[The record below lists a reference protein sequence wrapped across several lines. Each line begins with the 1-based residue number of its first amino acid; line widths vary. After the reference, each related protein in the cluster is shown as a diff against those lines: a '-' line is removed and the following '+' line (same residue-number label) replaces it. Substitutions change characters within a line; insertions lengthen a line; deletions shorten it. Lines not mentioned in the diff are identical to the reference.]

1 MRLAVTDPMKA
12 AQLREFGKPL
22 RIVELE
28 KPEPGYGDVVVKVEA
43 SGVCHSDIHTA
54 RGERQVKPGLP
65 LVLGHEVVGIV
76 ERVGPGVREVIEGD
90 RVAVPWIHSACGACR
105 FCASGRE
112 TLCEEQVNTGFSVDG
127 GYAEYVRARARYVVR
142 VPYGLDPREA
152 APLTCAGLTSYKA
165 IRVAKTG
172 SSDVVA
178 VYGVG
183 GLGHLAIQY
192 ARIAGATVVA
202 VDVVGSKLELAK
214 DLGAEYVVNPRH
226 EDPAGYI
233 HKLGGADQAIVV
245 AEARE
250 SFEQAF
256 RSVRPGGRLVLA
268 ALPAEDRIELPVYRT
283 VRSGI
288 SIVGSAVG
296 NRAELAEVF
305 ELHKRGRTRVIYE
318 TRPLEDVNEAFTRV
332 EHQQVPARVV
342 LTF

>member
-1 MRLAVTDPMKA
+1 MKV
-12 AQLREFGKPL
+12 AQLKEFNRPL
-22 RIVELE
+22 RIVDLP
-28 KPEPGYGDVVVKVEA
+28 KPEPGYGEVVVKVEA

-54 RGERQVKPGLP
+54 RGDRAIKPKLP

-76 ERVGPGVREVIEGD
+76 ERVGAGVREVLEGD
-90 RVAVPWIHSACGACR
+90 RVAVPWIHAACGACR
-105 FCASGRE
+105 FCASGWE
-112 TLCEEQVNTGFSVDG
+112 TLCEQQINTGFAVDG
-127 GYAEYVRARARYVVR
+127 GYAEYVRGRAKYVVR

-165 IRVAKTG
+165 IKMAETG

-178 VYGVG
+178 VFGVG

-202 VDVVGSKLELAK
+202 VDVVDSKLELAK

-245 AEARE
+245 SEARE

-256 RSVRPGGRLVLA
+256 RSVRPGGRVVLVG
-268 ALPAEDRIELPVYRT
+268 LPAEDKIELPVYQT

-288 SIVGSAVG
+288 SMVGSAVG

-318 TRPLEDVNEAFTRV
+318 TRKLDEINDAFSRV
-332 EHQQVPARVV
+332 EHQLVPARVV
-342 LTF
+342 ITF